1 MKLSQIAS
9 QLGLELRGDGETEIA
24 MPAPIE
30 AAGSGMITFAV
41 GRKYAEALSRSGAAA
56 AIVPPEMASDA
67 QCPVMVSD
75 NPAFDFARV
84 LGLFFPPLRPSIG
97 IDPTAFVAADAG
109 IGENASVG
117 PHTVVQSGVSIGR
130 NATIHPNVTIYPNVC
145 IGDDFT
151 CHSQVSIREGVT
163 IGNRVTVLN
172 GAVIGA
178 EGFGFVEYQGGI
190 ARIPQV
196 GTVVIEDDVEIGA
209 NTTID
214 RATMGAT
221 IIRRG
226 VKLDNL
232 VQVGHNCEIGEFTRM
247 SGQAG
252 LSGSVKVG
260 KWSLF
265 GGQAGCADHVT
276 IGDRARISA
285 QAGVHKRVPDDGLV
299 GGTPAIELRTWRRM
313 AAVEPRLPELMRRIR
328 ALEQRVDK

>member
-30 AAGSGMITFAV
+30 AAGAGMITFAV
-41 GRKYAEALSRSGAAA
+41 GRKYADALSKRAAAA

-67 QCPVMVSD
+67 PCPVIVSA

-97 IDPTAFVAADAG
+97 IHPTAFISADAR
-109 IGENASVG
+109 IGENASIG
-117 PHTVVQSGVSIGR
+117 PYAVIQSGVSIGR
-130 NATIHPNVTIYPNVC
+130 NAIIHPNVTIYPNVR

-151 CHSQVSIREGVT
+151 CHSQVSIREGVM
-163 IGNRVTVLN
+163 IGDRVTVLN
-172 GAVIGA
+172 GAVVGA
-178 EGFGFVEYQGGI
+178 EGFGFVEYQGAV

-196 GTVVIEDDVEIGA
+196 GTVVIEDEVEIGA
-209 NTTID
+209 NTTVD

-232 VQVGHNCEIGEFTRM
+232 VQVGHNCEIGEFTRI

-265 GGQAGCADHVT
+265 GGQSGCADHVT
-276 IGDRARISA
+276 IGDRARIIA
-285 QAGVHKRVPDDGLV
+285 QAGVHSAVPDDGLV
-299 GGTPAIELRTWRRM
+299 GGTPAIELRTFRRM

-328 ALEQRVDK
+328 ALEQRLEK